1 MKQATKKVGLALG
14 GGGAKGLAHIL
25 MLEAFDE
32 LGIRPAAIAGSS
44 IGAAIAALY
53 ASGLKAH
60 DIRDGIDALTPPL
73 RGRLTRRFFRKDVTG
88 IIGRMDPGTGPRG
101 LLRGEKFLAYLYK
114 SLHAKNF
121 EDLEI
126 PLTIVAADFWKR
138 EQVVFD
144 SGELLTPLKAS
155 MALPWI
161 FRPVVHEQRVLID
174 GGTVNPVPYDL
185 LPANCDVTV
194 AIDVLGTRARRA
206 GTRPTLLDGIFNTF
220 QIMEKSI
227 VEEKLKRKPCDIYIR
242 PEIVD
247 VRVLEFFRRDQ
258 IYRQA
263 TPAKE
268 ELKRRLAKALA

>member
-1 MKQATKKVGLALG
+1 MTRIGLALG

-32 LGIRPAAIAGSS
+32 MGVRPAAIAGTS

-53 ASGLKAH
+53 ASGLAAH
-60 DIRDGIDALTPPL
+60 EIHDVVNALTPPQ
-73 RGRLTRRFFRKDVTG
+73 RGKTTRRFFRPDIMG
-88 IIGRMDPGTGPRG
+88 MIGRIDPGIGSRG
-101 LLRGEKFLAYLYK
+101 LMRGEKFLSFFYK
-114 SLHAKNF
+114 SLRATTF
-121 EDLEI
+121 EELQI

-144 SGELLTPLKAS
+144 QGELWMPLKAS

-161 FRPVVHEQRVLID
+161 FAPVLYQDRVLID

-194 AIDVLGTRARRA
+194 AIDVLGARVKKA
-206 GTRPTLLDGIFNTF
+206 GKRPSLLDGIFNTF
-220 QIMEKSI
+220 QIMEKTI

-247 VRVLEFFRRDQ
+247 VRVLEFFRRDL
-258 IYRQA
+258 IYSQA
-263 TPAKE
+263 APAKE
-268 ELKRRLAKALA
+268 ELKRRLAKVLG